1 MRTQISG
8 WMRHVAGLAL
18 FTATFV
24 VSTARGED
32 SPAVPQTFT
41 FQVVSKDTKLRIIEK
56 SSRILEFKYRLS
68 DVDGYDPTVIKVTA
82 PDDAR
87 HLRVQTLAP
96 GITSFAAVDEMG
108 TVFDVEILVIGD
120 VRELEAQIRTSFPD
134 TNVKAVKVKDSVLL
148 TGAVNKAEDIPTI
161 IKIAEQFHPSV
172 LNALKITGVQQVLL
186 RVQVMEV
193 QRGKIRSMGFN
204 YWLNG
209 LHGNRFT
216 NISTPGNLVPTSA
229 FGSTIGGSASVAST
243 TFGNTTGIMH
253 IASNDATLDAFIEAL
268 KDETLLKVLAEPN
281 LITVNGRP
289 ADFLSGGEFPILVPQ
304 GVGTATVAYKQ
315 FGVQLVFVPTVL
327 SSGRLRLDV
336 APEVSERDFTSAI
349 VLSGVTVAGI
359 KTRRVNTQ
367 VEMNFGETL
376 VIAGLISNNVTSE
389 THKVPF
395 LGELP
400 WVGAAFRRVKHN
412 EAETE
417 LMILVTPEYVAPLE
431 EGQLPP
437 GGPGSSTTSPTDR
450 ELMIDGRMEI
460 RRYDDDC
467 PLPSTYNGVR
477 GSGVMVP
484 EPATVPA
491 VAPPVPGPA
500 AAAPAVP
507 PAPASTRVPEPA
519 AAVPQ
524 ARTRQTA
531 PTSRPVARDLPLL
544 LGPTSRDSAGSDDAT
559 SSDDSASGNESVPAE
574 PALENSQINKPL
586 NNVARRPMPTR
597 SGITPFSRPTPKA
610 KPGLIDPAPGASAQ
624 TKSPAKPG
632 LIEP

>member
-1 MRTQISG
+1 MRKRYSG
-8 WMRHVAGLAL
+8 WMRSAAGLVLAA
-18 FTATFV
+18 ATILGPTV
-24 VSTARGED
+24 RADDV
-32 SPAVPQTFT
+32 PAGPAAFT
-41 FQVVSKDTKLRIIEK
+41 FQVVSKNTTLRIIEK
-56 SSRILEFKYRLS
+56 SSRVLEFKNRLT
-68 DVDGYDPTVIKVTA
+68 DVDGFDPTILKVTA
-82 PDDAR
+82 PSDAR
-87 HLRVQTLAP
+87 HLRVQTLSP
-96 GITSFAAVDEMG
+96 GITTLAIVDETG
-108 TVFDVEILVIGD
+108 ATFNIEVLVIGD
-120 VRELEAQIRTSFPD
+120 VRELEAQIRESFPD

-148 TGAVNKAEDIPTI
+148 TGSVNKAEDIPTI

-186 RVQVMEV
+186 KVQVMEA
-193 QRGKIRSMGFN
+193 QRGKIRSMGLN

-216 NISTPGNLVPTSA
+216 NISTPGGLVPTS
-229 FGSTIGGSASVAST
+229 GYTSTIGGSASVSST
-243 TFGNTTGIMH
+243 TFGNATGIMH

-349 VLSGVTVAGI
+349 VLSGTTVAGI

-376 VIAGLISNNVTSE
+376 VIAGLISSNVTAE

-400 WVGAAFRRVKHN
+400 WVGAAFRRVRHN

-431 EGQLPP
+431 DGQMPP
-437 GGPGSSTTSPTDR
+437 GGPGSNTTSPTDR
-450 ELMIDGRMEI
+450 ELYIDGRMEI
-460 RRYDDDC
+460 RRYDNDC
-467 PLPSTYNGVR
+467 PLPATPSLGVNE
-477 GSGVMVP
+477 GVTVP
-484 EPATVPA
+484 EPMTMPA
-491 VAPPVPGPA
+491 VAPS
-500 AAAPAVP
+500 AAAPSATTSPASNRASEPVHVP
-507 PAPASTRVPEPA
+507 PQSSSRKPIPSKRVATREL
-519 AAVPQ
+519 
-524 ARTRQTA
+524 
-531 PTSRPVARDLPLL
+531 PTL
-544 LGPTSRDSAGSDDAT
+544 LGPSPTDAAESTGAT
-559 SSDDSASGNESVPAE
+559 SVGSPTSGSETVPAE
-574 PALENSQINKPL
+574 PSLDTTRL
-586 NNVARRPMPTR
+586 NRSSGNRIQRVAATR
-597 SGITPFSRPTPKA
+597 NGVAPVVQAGA
-610 KPGLIDPAPGASAQ
+610 KGR
-624 TKSPAKPG
+624 PG
-632 LIEP
+632 LIEPNQGASARNDASPRPSLIEP